1 MSNRDQQLESTLF
14 HSLALDA
21 SLTSV
26 SFHFV
31 FEMCVCVCVILEDLH
46 GQECESDIQSA
57 WVWVWVRV
65 EPNKRVEVIKQ
76 CYLAT
81 FTLIL
86 FIDFI

>member
-21 SLTSV
+21 SLTFV
-26 SFHFV
+26 SFRFV
-31 FEMCVCVCVILEDLH
+31 LEMCVCVILEDLH
-46 GQECESDIQSA
+46 GQEFESDIQSA

-76 CYLAT
+76 CHLAT